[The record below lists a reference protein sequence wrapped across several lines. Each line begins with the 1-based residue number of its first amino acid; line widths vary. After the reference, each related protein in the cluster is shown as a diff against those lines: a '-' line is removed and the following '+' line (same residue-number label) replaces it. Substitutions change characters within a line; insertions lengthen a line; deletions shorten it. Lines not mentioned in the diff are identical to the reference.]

1 MAGAERKVAFQKRT
15 EMGGRHDGILSSHMT
30 QPDLILK
37 ILRNGAECGRQ
48 ISKSR
53 GTKANRRLEH
63 SRSSSG
69 MLGDMPTKNR
79 VKKGGQ
85 HWALLSM

>member
-1 MAGAERKVAFQKRT
+1 ME
-15 EMGGRHDGILSSHMT
+15 GRHDGILSSHVIR
-30 QPDLILK
+30 PDLIFK

-48 ISKSR
+48 IIKSR

-69 MLGDMPTKNR
+69 MLGDMPTKIR

-85 HWALLSM
+85 HWALPSMYLLDYVDI